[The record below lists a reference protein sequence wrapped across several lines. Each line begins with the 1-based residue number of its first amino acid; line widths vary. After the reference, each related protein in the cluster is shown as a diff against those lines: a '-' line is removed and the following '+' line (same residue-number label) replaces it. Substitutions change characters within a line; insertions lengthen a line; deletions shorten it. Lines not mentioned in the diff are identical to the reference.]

1 MILTKMAVLRQN
13 YLKLLAALVII
24 AALFEVMSVSHHH
37 KEHLV
42 LQHEIKNQ
50 KEDYQMQKG
59 NVEVFRIFN
68 KENARLFVDVL
79 EKLSNFLNK
88 TNPVVNIRLEM
99 KTNEEEINKVTAD
112 RINISAAEIESVRVP
127 KREESQDFDT
137 KLQKTSLGRRL
148 ESEDYDA
155 REVLSGDASNNIT
168 GKHKDAFF
176 ISLDYDKKQL
186 LYETVNFFAV
196 ICAKLNI
203 TYMMYGGTLLGSW
216 GHHDIIPWDDDI
228 DLQVNIRN
236 RDELYS
242 ALSLDTS
249 QYRVISAGPR
259 LKLFSR
265 DGTKTSRYPWLW
277 PYIDIHFYRENDTHI
292 KDSSKE
298 FAKYVYEKAL
308 LFPVHLRPFGPLK
321 LSAPR
326 DSYATL
332 RKTYKG
338 HKCETYSYSHRL
350 EQLRK
355 LPKNVVPCENFKD
368 QVAFVHRTQS
378 KNGGLKE
385 TLMLGDSVIQTLIV
399 QEPEYAVTNPYS
411 LELLP

>member
-1 MILTKMAVLRQN
+1 
-13 YLKLLAALVII
+13 
-24 AALFEVMSVSHHH
+24 MSVSHHH

-42 LQHEIKNQ
+42 FQQETKNQ
-50 KEDYQMQKG
+50 KQDYQMQKG
-59 NVEVFRIFN
+59 DVEVLRIFN
-68 KENARLFVDVL
+68 RENAQLFVDVL
-79 EKLSNFLNK
+79 EKLSSFLNK

-99 KTNEEEINKVTAD
+99 KTNEEEINKVAGE
-112 RINISAAEIESVRVP
+112 RINISAAEIESVRVQ
-127 KREESQDFDT
+127 KREEPQGYDT
-137 KLQKTSLGRRL
+137 KLQKPVSFGRSL
-148 ESEDYDA
+148 ESKDYEA
-155 REVLSGDASNNIT
+155 LEVLSGDSFNNVT

-176 ISLDYDKKQL
+176 ISLGYEEKQL
-186 LYETVNFFAV
+186 LYETANFFAV

-216 GHHDIIPWDDDI
+216 RHHDIIPWDDDI
-228 DLQVNIRN
+228 DLQVNIRD

-242 ALSLDTS
+242 ALSLDTNL
-249 QYRVISAGPR
+249 YRVISAGPR

-277 PYIDIHFYRENDTHI
+277 PYIDIHFYKENDTHI

-298 FAKYVYEKAL
+298 FARYVYEKAL
-308 LFPVHLRPFGPLK
+308 LFPVHERPFGPLK
-321 LSAPR
+321 LNAPR

-350 EQLRK
+350 EQLRLTQK
-355 LPKNVVPCENFKD
+355 KVVPCENFKD

-378 KNGGLKE
+378 KDGGVKE
-385 TLMLGDSVIQTLIV
+385 TLILDDSVIQTVTV
-399 QEPEYAVTNPYS
+399 QEPEYAITNPYS